1 MISVRYL
8 LMQEIV
14 IVVPDL
20 HLSTAPVEVPS
31 RHSGLPGLA
40 QTARFGSR
48 APLPRGWRDWLANWL
63 GLESLARLAPA
74 SVVAA
79 AFEPADVGQGRDAWL
94 AMPLHLTA
102 GLTTVHVD
110 RRSLIRPPRAELEQL
125 AADFGRVFRDSGQSL
140 KPVDCGELLLF
151 AAPVPAVR
159 TTEPTRLPGGDLGA
173 ALPVGA
179 GAQALRRWGAEIEM
193 WLHEHPL
200 NRERAQRH
208 QPPVSTLWI
217 WGGDRG
223 GGPAD
228 APIAAPGPL
237 TAAAF
242 GCDAWLH
249 GLWKLAGGAAQPVP
263 DQIAAVLGYAPAQ
276 RAVVVLELGPTL
288 RLDAAR
294 SVLDALGELDE
305 RFVAP
310 AVRAVRKGDLE
321 RLFVLINDQCF
332 LFRSR
337 DALRLWR
344 RPRPALEALQ

>member
-14 IVVPDL
+14 IVIADL
-20 HLSTAPVEVPS
+20 YLSTAPVEAPS

-48 APLPRGWRDWLANWL
+48 TPLSAGWRDWLANWL
-63 GLESLARLAPA
+63 GLTSLARLAPA
-74 SVVAA
+74 NVVAA
-79 AFEPADVGQGRDAWL
+79 AFEPAHVAQGREAWL

-125 AADFGRVFRDSGQSL
+125 AADFGRVFGDSGQSL
-140 KPVDCGELLLF
+140 VPVDCGELLLF

-159 TTEPTRLPGGDLGA
+159 TTEPTRLPGGELGA

-179 GAQALRRWGAEIEM
+179 GAPALRRWGGEIEM

-200 NRERAQRH
+200 NRERARRD
-208 QPPVSTLWI
+208 QPPLSTLWI
-217 WGGDRG
+217 WGGGGG
-223 GGPAD
+223 GGPGGT
-228 APIAAPGPL
+228 PIAARGPL
-237 TAAAF
+237 TAAGF

-249 GLWKLAGGAAQPVP
+249 GLWKLAGGAAQPLP
-263 DQIAAVLGYAPAQ
+263 DQLGAVFGYAPAQ
-276 RAVVVLELGPTL
+276 RAVVVLELGTAL
-288 RLDAAR
+288 RLDTAR

-305 RFVAP
+305 RFVEP
-310 AVRAVRKGDLE
+310 AVRAVRKGDLG

-337 DALRLWR
+337 DALKLWR